1 MRPIMSFGRMTVS
14 SDNASLQLAFLSGS
28 EGAMPDIPLGVAN
41 AIAANVIATD
51 AIAEDIAWLF
61 TANNGQEISLDDATL
76 LDFCEPTHSPTSQ
89 VSGAS
94 FLDPSALESE
104 VPDTRGK
111 APPQKKV
118 SNLPASAFPILP
130 LLTLISQG
138 DHIFPVLVVHYGLED
153 FALFRTPC
161 QKCS

>member
-1 MRPIMSFGRMTVS
+1 MADGWFTTSTPQWGFSLDKLGEDYRHPYAPNYVIRPNDGG
-14 SDNASLQLAFLSGS
+14 SDASLQLAFLSGS

-111 APPQKKV
+111 RPRKK
-118 SNLPASAFPILP
+118 
-130 LLTLISQG
+130 
-138 DHIFPVLVVHYGLED
+138 
-153 FALFRTPC
+153 R
-161 QKCS
+161 